1 MEAENSKLKE
11 EIKMYK
17 LKEYQSIIDED
28 VLLKVNDIYDFGL
41 LDLKNEADEARNYI
55 QDYFKQYVIISPNPI
70 YIGMDLIVKTDYQ
83 Q

>member
-17 LKEYQSIIDED
+17 LKEYQSIVDED

-55 QDYFKQYVIISPNPI
+55 QDYFKQYVIISPNST
-70 YIGMDLIVKTDYQ
+70 YIGMDPIVKTDYQ